1 MRSVTVTL
9 FIAGILALMLGPGL
23 VLIAV
28 VAIVLSVMC
37 HEMRVK
43 RQLREDQARLNAS
56 MNGLNLYNVCN
67 ANRI

>member
-1 MRSVTVTL
+1 MVAM
-9 FIAGILALMLGPGL
+9 FIAGILALVLGPGL

-28 VAIVLSVMC
+28 VAIVLGVLC

-43 RQLREDQARLNAS
+43 RQLREDQARLNDS
-56 MNGLNLYNVCN
+56 TNGLNLYNVCN

>member
-1 MRSVTVTL
+1 
-9 FIAGILALMLGPGL
+9 MLGPGL